1 MSVLL
6 TRGNSIQKKFF
17 RALTAVTILFVALV
31 TTLSYFGAKK
41 ELETLTQNNL
51 KVLSESIY
59 QSMTNTM
66 LTGSPDFVTEA
77 ETQAKHLESVKHLKI
92 HKSKQVL
99 QDFGLKESSLTQD
112 AHIREVF
119 KNHKTRIR
127 EINHDTI
134 HEMQILKPFIAEKR
148 CISCHASAREGD
160 VLGVMDLRV
169 SLEENDKNI
178 AYFTKM
184 ISVTNILLAILLV
197 GAVLFLLNKIV
208 SAPLQKLI
216 SVIRSLSHGN
226 RDLTKRVE
234 VHSDDEVGKIAEE
247 FNHYLHG
254 IEENQKEER
263 TFISKAQETIE
274 RAKNGCFSTTIDAE
288 VPSETLSDFKNS
300 VNDMLRVT
308 MENFNHINIVL
319 TEYANHNYTKDIKLQ
334 NVESGS
340 ELHVLIVH
348 INKLKSVITDML
360 VENRKTNLKLYDF
373 SDVLLKNVESLNTGT
388 QETQLAL
395 QDVNN
400 SMELITGNIHN
411 NNRNVT
417 VMSDLA
423 NNVTTSAR
431 DGEALTD
438 KTTIAMEEI
447 NEQVNAINEAITVI
461 DQIAFQT
468 NILSLNAAVEAAT
481 AGEAGK
487 GFAVVASEVRNLA
500 TKSAEAAKKIQELVE
515 NASNMADEGK
525 KIASHMREG
534 YSLLNR
540 NISDTVRHINEIKEA
555 SNEQLQAITL
565 INERINKVTRFTREN
580 SHITKKTKEIALKTD
595 EMAKYAV
602 KKIDEKEFDDK

>member
-1 MSVLL
+1 
-6 TRGNSIQKKFF
+6 
-17 RALTAVTILFVALV
+17 
-31 TTLSYFGAKK
+31 
-41 ELETLTQNNL
+41 
-51 KVLSESIY
+51 
-59 QSMTNTM
+59 
-66 LTGSPDFVTEA
+66 
-77 ETQAKHLESVKHLKI
+77 
-92 HKSKQVL
+92 
-99 QDFGLKESSLTQD
+99 
-112 AHIREVF
+112 
-119 KNHKTRIR
+119 
-127 EINHDTI
+127 
-134 HEMQILKPFIAEKR
+134 
-148 CISCHASAREGD
+148 
-160 VLGVMDLRV
+160 MDLRV